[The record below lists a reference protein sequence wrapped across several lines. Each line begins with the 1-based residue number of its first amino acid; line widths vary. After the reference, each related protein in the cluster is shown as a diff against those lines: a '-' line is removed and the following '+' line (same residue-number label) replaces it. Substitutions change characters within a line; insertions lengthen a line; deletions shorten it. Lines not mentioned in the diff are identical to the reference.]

1 MSISGRKKILVL
13 QWCSFMLS
21 IVTFAYAILHTI
33 QWDEGEILEIL
44 QNIILKSAVCV
55 IMFFVLIFQG
65 ASLTLLSSEKIQDTE
80 SFLGVEDEY

>member
-21 IVTFAYAILHTI
+21 IVTLAYAILHAI

-65 ASLTLLSSEKIQDTE
+65 SSLTLLSSEKTRDNE
-80 SFLGVEDEY
+80 SFMEVENEY